1 MSSQLKWPTYN
12 WAKKI
17 KIIDFKS
24 QSAYNKK
31 SEQQQQVITSETT
44 NYSGRNKFF
53 LNKQKKVVIANT
65 QVTYNGF
72 NLCMLSEV
80 MWVFTNEGDSFSQ
93 CGKIKV
99 QLETAVFKPF
109 YYKLHYKILEYK
121 HDCRL

>member
-1 MSSQLKWPTYN
+1 M
-12 WAKKI
+12 
-17 KIIDFKS
+17 
-24 QSAYNKK
+24 

-72 NLCMLSEV
+72 NLCMLSKV

-99 QLETAVFKPF
+99 
-109 YYKLHYKILEYK
+109 
-121 HDCRL
+121 